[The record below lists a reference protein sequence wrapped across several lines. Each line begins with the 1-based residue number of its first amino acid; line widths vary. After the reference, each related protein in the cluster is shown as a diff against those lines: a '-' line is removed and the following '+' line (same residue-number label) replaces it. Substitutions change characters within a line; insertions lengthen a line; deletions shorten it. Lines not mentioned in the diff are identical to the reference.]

1 MTTLGQAYVQIMPSA
16 KGISGSIQKT
26 INPEATAAGKSAG
39 SRIAS
44 SMASSMG
51 SAGKT
56 LTKAITVPAL
66 GAATAVSGIVAAFG
80 WGRLKSVDSA
90 QAQLRGLGYETED
103 VERISG
109 QLAGA
114 LEGGMLTMGEAT
126 SAAAT
131 AMASGVKEGKEL
143 TRYIQILDGT
153 VAGSTGTFDEMEQ
166 IFGRIVDQ
174 GNMTRNEFDM
184 IAQRM
189 PGFSKAV
196 QDNMNISSD
205 EMYEMLRN
213 GEITTDQFLDI
224 MEDFSGDMATE
235 YAKSW
240 EGMVQNTIAYIGI
253 LGENLL
259 GGVFE
264 QSKES
269 IAEFIEF
276 LSSDKVISWAQ
287 EAGQAIGDAFSSIV
301 ESVMNAIDW
310 WTNLDGSTKN
320 LIMTLG
326 GIAVAIGPVLWIAS
340 KLITTIININK
351 WFGLIKVAA
360 GIVSTA
366 LGAISTPVLIVIG
379 VITGLIALFTTL
391 YQTNEGFRDL
401 VQNVWTTI
409 QETISTVI
417 QTVTDFVMN
426 VWGAMVEWWNQN
438 NEQIFAKAQEIWS
451 MITEIISTVVSEIV
465 AFVMEIWS
473 GLVLFWQE
481 HGQMILD
488 AAMNVWTVLQTVIT
502 TAVTVIWTIIQTAMD
517 VIWGIM
523 QFIWPAIQAIIM
535 TTWEA
540 IKGVIQGAI
549 DVITGIIQF
558 FSALFTGNWSALWDS
573 VKQILSGAVQFLWN
587 LVQLWFVGKI
597 VKVGTNFI
605 KLFTNLIRSGWNTIR
620 NLFTSSVNAVRN
632 VISTGFNFIRN
643 TVSTVMNAIRSVIS
657 SIWNAIRSVISS
669 VLNGIRSTVSSI
681 WNGIRNTISTV
692 VNGIRSTISNIFNS
706 LRGIVSGAFNGVRS
720 AVSSGIKG
728 ALNIVTNMGKNF
740 LNAGRNIV
748 TSIADG
754 IKGAIGKVTDA
765 ISNVTQRVRDF
776 LPFSPPKDGPLMDI
790 MDVEWGETIGGGIE
804 KGENAVAKA
813 MDDILDF
820 DLTKKA
826 TFNNSAQDI
835 EKPNH
840 YNASQ
845 QNQPIILQIDGK
857 TFAQITGDY
866 TSAEGGNR
874 IRRIER
880 GLA

>member
-44 SMASSMG
+44 SMASSMS

-66 GAATAVSGIVAAFG
+66 AATAAVGGIVSAFG

-90 QAQLRGLGYETED
+90 QAQLRGLGYATED

-131 AMASGVKEGKEL
+131 AMASGVSEGKEL

-153 VAGSTGTFDEMEQ
+153 VAGSTGTFEEMEQ

-196 QDNMNISSD
+196 QDNMDISSD

-213 GEITTDQFLDI
+213 GEITTNQFLDI

-301 ESVMNAIDW
+301 ESVMNAIKW
-310 WTNLDGSTKN
+310 WTNLDGSTQKMI
-320 LIMTLG
+320 LTIA
-326 GIAVAIGPVLWIAS
+326 GIAVAIGPVLLVAS
-340 KLITTIININK
+340 KLITTFMTIQGVIMKLMAPIAT
-351 WFGLIKVAA
+351 LIKTVG
-360 GIVSTA
+360 GITS
-366 LGAISTPVLIVIG
+366 PVMIVIG

-409 QETISTVI
+409 RETITTVI

-438 NEQIFAKAQEIWS
+438 NEQIFTKAQEIWS
-451 MITEIISTVVSEIV
+451 MITEIISTVVSGIV
-465 AFVMEIWS
+465 DFVMEIWS

-481 HGQMILD
+481 HGQMILE
-488 AAMNVWTVLQTVIT
+488 AAMNVWTVIQTVIT
-502 TAVTVIWTIIQTAMD
+502 TVVTAIWNIIQVAMD

-587 LVQLWFVGKI
+587 LVQLWFVGRI

-620 NLFTSSVNAVRN
+620 NLFTSSVSAVRN

-643 TVSTVMNAIRSVIS
+643 TVNTVMNAIRSVIS

-692 VNGIRSTISNIFNS
+692 VNGIRSTISSIFNS
-706 LRGIVSGAFNGVRS
+706 LRGIVSGAFNGVRN
-720 AVSSGIKG
+720 AVSSGIRG

-765 ISNVTQRVRDF
+765 ISGVVGKVRGF
-776 LPFSPPKDGPLMDI
+776 LPFSPAKEGPLKDL
-790 MDVEWGETIGGGIE
+790 DKLDFGGTISVGIE
-804 KGENAVAKA
+804 QGADEVQKA
-813 MDDILDF
+813 MDEMLAF
-820 DLTKKA
+820 DVSKKA
-826 TFNNSAQDI
+826 KYHD
-835 EKPNH
+835 PR
-840 YNASQ
+840 YNYETKTYDSQ
-845 QNQPIILQIDGK
+845 QNQPIILQVDGK

-866 TSAEGGNR
+866 TSAEGGSR